1 MSKTYAHER
10 KDRYAD
16 EDELLNWGVGRKCPR
31 RGEPDARKGD
41 RRRAK
46 TVTRPDPPEPDEIGE
61 GPRRRHGV
69 RW

>member
-16 EDELLNWGVGRKCPR
+16 ADALFPWDEGRKRPR

-46 TVTRPDPPEPDEIGE
+46 VVTRPDLSEAGEIGE
-61 GPRRRHGV
+61 EPRRRHGV